1 MNEKRKVVII
11 GGGPAGLTAAIY
23 AARAQLVPLVIEGFA
38 AGGQLTTTTEV
49 ENFPGFPE
57 GVDGNKLVA
66 DMREQAVK
74 FGAEFLTEDVSSVEL
89 GSRPFTIVT
98 ESKTVEADSIIIS
111 TGARPRMLG
120 LPAEGKLTGR
130 GVSVCATCD
139 GFFYRGK
146 DVIVVGGG
154 DAAMEEA
161 VFLTRFAKSVKVVHR
176 RDKFRASSIMVARAE
191 ANEKIEFVFDT
202 VVEDIL
208 AGDDGTVRAV
218 KLKKSGC
225 EKAEEV
231 KVDGVFIAIGHSPN
245 TALFAGKLEL
255 TGSGYIKADQTRTS
269 VPGVFACGDVQD
281 TRYRQAITAAGTGC
295 QAALEAQWYLDTLE
309 QFEAETAT

>member
-23 AARAQLVPLVIEGFA
+23 AARAQLLPLVIEGFA

-120 LPAEGKLTGR
+120 LPAEAKLTGR

-225 EKAEEV
+225 EKSEEV
-231 KVDGVFIAIGHSPN
+231 KVDGVFVAIGHSPN

-269 VPGVFACGDVQD
+269 VTGVFACGDVQD
-281 TRYRQAITAAGTGC
+281 ARYRQAITAAGTGC

-309 QFEAETAT
+309 QFEAS